1 MPEILAL
8 LERGG
13 LVMYLLLLL
22 SVLVV
27 MFVGKGIA
35 ALQEAGTLL
44 PLDPRNC
51 PGIPALGLYPN
62 VQELVLRALRMFM
75 ICGVSAYNRYTS
87 KGARCTHP
95 RGTGRFRWDKP
106 DDPRAHR

>member
-13 LVMYLLLLL
+13 LLIYRLLLL
-22 SVLVV
+22 SVLILVV

-35 ALQEAGTLL
+35 ALQEAGTL
-44 PLDPRNC
+44 PLDPPNS

-62 VQELVLRALRMFM
+62 VQELVLRALRMFI
-75 ICGVSAYNRYTS
+75 ICGVFAYNRYTS
-87 KGARCTHP
+87 KGAR
-95 RGTGRFRWDKP
+95 
-106 DDPRAHR
+106 

>member
-13 LVMYLLLLL
+13 LLMYPLLLL

-27 MFVGKGIA
+27 VFVGKGIA
-35 ALQEAGTLL
+35 ALREAGTL
-44 PLDPRNC
+44 PLDPPNF

-62 VQELVLRALRMFM
+62 VQELVLRGLRMFI

-87 KGARCTHP
+87 KGAQ
-95 RGTGRFRWDKP
+95 
-106 DDPRAHR
+106 